1 MIGTQI
7 GKSIK
12 INGLSDSFHTYKL
25 DWSPSRLLIS
35 LDDNVYFSYEKQP
48 NALYDA
54 WPFDDY
60 FNIIVNTAVGGW
72 WGAAQG
78 IDDSVFPQTYSIDYI
93 KYTTYKGSDANNT
106 VSNSIAWKVD
116 SFTSSK
122 WALGCDWRGNDLKS
136 EKVTGEMCASRCAAT
151 AGCTHFTW
159 NKYNGGTCWM
169 KSGQVSPNDAMNLG
183 DNSFVCGFRY

>member
-1 MIGTQI
+1 V
-7 GKSIK
+7 
-12 INGLSDSFHTYKL
+12 NGLSDSYHTYKL

-35 LDDNVYFSYEKQP
+35 LDNKVYFSYQKEQS
-48 NALYDA
+48 ALYDS
-54 WPFDDY
+54 WPFDSF

-93 KYTTYKGSDANNT
+93 KYTAYKGSDVGPDNVVLNNIIW
-106 VSNSIAWKVD
+106 NVD
-116 SFTSSK
+116 SSTGSK
-122 WALGCDWRGNDLKS
+122 WAIGCDWRGNDL
-136 EKVTGEMCASRCAAT
+136 ASVQVSGDRCALSCATT

-169 KSGQVSPNDAMNLG
+169 KSGQVNGNDAMNTG
-183 DNSFVCGFRY
+183 DSSFVCGHRY